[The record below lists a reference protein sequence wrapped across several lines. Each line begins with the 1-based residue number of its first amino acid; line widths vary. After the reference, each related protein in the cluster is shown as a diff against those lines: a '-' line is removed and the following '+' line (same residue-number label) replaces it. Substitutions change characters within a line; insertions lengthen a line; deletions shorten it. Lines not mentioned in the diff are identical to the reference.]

1 MEELWLITDMSLSII
16 YVAKSEKTC
25 ALRLRTLP
33 KSRYTVQVHK
43 WNGFAFAFV
52 KLISDP
58 IATKSLKIIKAE

>member
-1 MEELWLITDMSLSII
+1 MEELWIITDTELSI
-16 YVAKSEKTC
+16 VALTKSEKAC

-33 KSRYTVQVHK
+33 KSKYTVQVHK
-43 WNGFAFAFV
+43 WNGFAFTFV